1 MTVSE
6 NCAVISNKSVSIDG
20 NLITFSSEKIAH
32 SALPGQFVEVSC
44 SDGGMLLR
52 RPFSVYDTT
61 AESLSL
67 FVKSVG
73 RGTRWLGGLREGEKV
88 NIIGPLGKGFSID
101 EGSRSLLIGGGCGVA
116 SLRLLSKAIVEAGGE
131 CDAIFGFRKREEIP
145 ETIVGDFSRTA
156 RRLTVT
162 VDSGDYPVRGNV
174 MDRLAEIEFDRY
186 GRYYCCGPT
195 AMLRAL
201 VPLLSFKA
209 TEVSLEAK
217 MACGL
222 GVCYG
227 CTINTDR
234 GGKRVCYDGPVFTM
248 KEVEWNDL

>member
-201 VPLLSFKA
+201 VPLLSLKT

-234 GGKRVCYDGPVFTM
+234 GGKRVCYDGPIFTM

>member
-1 MTVSE
+1 
-6 NCAVISNKSVSIDG
+6 
-20 NLITFSSEKIAH
+20 
-32 SALPGQFVEVSC
+32 
-44 SDGGMLLR
+44 
-52 RPFSVYDTT
+52 
-61 AESLSL
+61 
-67 FVKSVG
+67 
-73 RGTRWLGGLREGEKV
+73 
-88 NIIGPLGKGFSID
+88 
-101 EGSRSLLIGGGCGVA
+101 
-116 SLRLLSKAIVEAGGE
+116 
-131 CDAIFGFRKREEIP
+131 
-145 ETIVGDFSRTA
+145 
-156 RRLTVT
+156 
-162 VDSGDYPVRGNV
+162 

-201 VPLLSFKA
+201 VPLLSLKT

>member
-6 NCAVISNKSVSIDG
+6 NCAVISNKMVSIDG
-20 NLITFSSEKIAH
+20 NLITFYSEKIAN
-32 SALPGQFVEVSC
+32 STLPGQFVEVSC
-44 SDGGMLLR
+44 SNGGMLLR
-52 RPFSVYDTT
+52 RPFSVYDKN
-61 AESLSL
+61 AKSLSL

-73 RGTRWLGGLREGEKV
+73 KGTRWLSGLREGERI

-101 EGSRSLLIGGGCGVA
+101 KGSRSLLIGGGCGVA

-131 CDAIFGFRKREEIP
+131 CDAIFGFKKREEIP
-145 ETIVGDFSRTA
+145 QTIVEDFSRTA
-156 RRLTVT
+156 GHLTIT

-174 MDRLAEIEFDRY
+174 KDRLAEIELDRY

-195 AMLRAL
+195 VMLKAL
-201 VPLLSFKA
+201 VPLLSSRA
-209 TEVSLEAK
+209 TEVSLEAR

-222 GVCYG
+222 GAGYG
-227 CTINTDR
+227 CPIITDR

-248 KEVEWNDL
+248 REVDWNDL